1 MTRVTSVF
9 SQILQLFPRLEFENA
24 VKFHQAERHSRGFS
38 CWGQFIAM
46 LFCQLGRA
54 HSLREI
60 TQGLAASEGKLRHLG
75 LQETP
80 KRSTL
85 SYANAHRPWQLYQM
99 IFEILYRRCSAA
111 ATVTQQKFCFKHKL
125 LSMDSTLITVCTSL
139 FEWAN
144 YKRRK
149 GALKLHLLL
158 DHDGY
163 LPKFAVITDGNESDI
178 SVALAME
185 FEPGTMVVFDRG
197 YIRYG
202 GWASLSQKGV
212 WFVSRLRENASY
224 EVIESRPLPPA
235 SDDPQPKTT
244 TVRADRRIVFPG
256 QKQQKN
262 RPEFRLVEIQTA
274 EGEVLEFITNA
285 HHLDALT
292 IAALYKERW
301 QIETF
306 FRSLKQ
312 LLKIKTFVGTSENA
326 VRTQIWTA
334 LIAMLILRY
343 LKLRAW
349 FHWSLSNLLALLRQQ
364 LFVHRDVWLWLNE
377 PFQPPPEVVSQQ
389 ALLWPESH
397 P

>member
-1 MTRVTSVF
+1 MSRVTSIF
-9 SQILQLFPRLEFENA
+9 SQILQLYPRLEFEAA
-24 VKFHQAERHSRGFS
+24 VKYHKAERHSRGFS

-85 SYANAHRPWQLYQM
+85 AYANANRSWELYQT
-99 IFEILYRRCSAA
+99 IFEILYRRCSATA
-111 ATVTQQKFCFKHKL
+111 SARQQKFSFTHKL
-125 LSMDSTLITVCTSL
+125 LSIDSTVITVCTSL
-139 FEWAN
+139 FGWAN
-144 YKRRK
+144 YKQRK

-163 LPKFAVITDGNESDI
+163 VPKFAVITDGKESDI
-178 SVALAME
+178 SVALEME
-185 FEPGTMVVFDRG
+185 FEPGTMLVFDRG

-202 GWASLSQKGV
+202 WWAGLSKKGV
-212 WFVSRLRENASY
+212 WFVSRLRENAKY
-224 EVIESRPLPPA
+224 EVIDSRLLPP
-235 SDDPQPKTT
+235 DPDPKEKRTR
-244 TVRADRRIVFPG
+244 VRADRRIVFPE
-256 QKQQKN
+256 QKQQKD
-262 RPEFRLVEIQTA
+262 RPEFRLVEIVTE

-285 HHLDALT
+285 HHLEALT
-292 IAALYKERW
+292 VAGVYKDRW

-312 LLKIKTFVGTSENA
+312 LLKIKTFVGTNENA
-326 VRTQIWTA
+326 VRIQIWTA

-343 LKLRAW
+343 LKLRAS
-349 FHWSLSNLLALLRQQ
+349 FNWSLSNLLALLRQQ
-364 LFVHRDVWLWLNE
+364 LFVHRDLWGWLDK
-377 PFQPPPEVVSQQ
+377 PFEPPPEVADAQP
-389 ALLWPESH
+389 LLWPEMAGN
-397 P
+397 

>member
-1 MTRVTSVF
+1 MSSVTSIF
-9 SQILQLFPRLEFENA
+9 SQILQLYPRLEFEAA
-24 VKFHQAERHSRGFS
+24 VKHHNAERHSRGFS

-75 LQETP
+75 LTETP

-85 SYANAHRPWQLYQM
+85 AYANAHRPWQLYEM
-99 IFEILYRRCSAA
+99 IFEILYRRCSATATA
-111 ATVTQQKFCFKHKL
+111 AQQKFSFKHKL
-125 LSMDSTLITVCTSL
+125 LSIDSTVITVCTSL

-144 YKRRK
+144 YTRRK

-163 LPKFAVITDGNESDI
+163 IPKFAVLTEGKKSDI
-178 SVALAME
+178 SVALEME
-185 FEPGTMVVFDRG
+185 FEPGTMLVFDRG

-202 GWASLSQKGV
+202 WWASLGQKGV
-212 WFVSRLRENASY
+212 WFVSRLRENAKY
-224 EVIESRPLPPA
+224 EVIDSRPVPP
-235 SDDPQPKTT
+235 DPDPTEKRTR
-244 TVRADRRIVFPG
+244 VRADRRIVFPE

-262 RPEFRLVEIQTA
+262 RPEFRLVEISTE

-292 IAALYKERW
+292 IAAVYKDRW

-312 LLKIKTFVGTSENA
+312 LLKIKTFVGTNENA
-326 VRTQIWTA
+326 VRIQIWTA

-343 LKLRAW
+343 LKLRAA
-349 FHWSLSNLLALLRQQ
+349 FNWSLSNLLALLRQQ
-364 LFVHRDVWLWLNE
+364 LFVHRDLWTWLNQ
-377 PFQPPPEVVSQQ
+377 PFEPPPEVPNLQPS
-389 ALLWPESH
+389 LWPEMAV
-397 P
+397 

>member
-24 VKFHQAERHSRGFS
+24 VTFHQAERHSRGFS

-60 TQGLAASEGKLRHLG
+60 CQGLAASEGKLRHLG
-75 LQETP
+75 LPETP

-85 SYANAHRPWQLYQM
+85 AYANAHRPWQLYQM
-99 IFEILYRRCSAA
+99 IFQMLYSRCA
-111 ATVTQQKFCFKHKL
+111 ATAAGGQKKFSFSHKL
-125 LSMDSTLITVCTSL
+125 LSMDSTVITVCTSL
-139 FEWAN
+139 FHWAN
-144 YKRRK
+144 YTRRK

-163 LPKFAVITDGNESDI
+163 IPKYAVITEGNKADV
-178 SVALAME
+178 SVALELE
-185 FEPGTMVVFDRG
+185 FEPGTMLVFDRG

-202 GWASLSQKGV
+202 WWAGLTSKGV
-212 WFVSRLRENASY
+212 WFVSRLRENANY
-224 EVIESRPLPPA
+224 EVIESKTWTP
-235 SDDPQPKTT
+235 DPGCRETQ
-244 TVRADRRIVFPG
+244 VIADRRIVFPA
-256 QKQQKN
+256 QKNQKN
-262 RPEFRLVEIQTA
+262 RPEFRLVEVCTE
-274 EGEVLEFITNA
+274 EGEVLEFVTNA

-292 IAALYKERW
+292 VAAVYKDRW

-312 LLKIKTFVGTSENA
+312 LLKIKTFVGTNENA
-326 VRTQIWTA
+326 VRIQIWTA

-343 LKLRAW
+343 LKLRAS
-349 FHWSLSNLLALLRQQ
+349 FGWSLSNLLALLRQQ
-364 LFVHRDVWLWLNE
+364 LFVHRELWGWLNA
-377 PFQPPPEVVSQQ
+377 PFEPPPELPSLQQ
-389 ALLWPESH
+389 SLWPEGAD
-397 P
+397 

>member
-24 VKFHQAERHSRGFS
+24 VKFHKAERHSRGFS

-85 SYANAHRPWQLYQM
+85 SYANAHRPWELYQM
-99 IFEILYRRCSAA
+99 IFEILYRRCSATA
-111 ATVTQQKFCFKHKL
+111 ATAQRKFVFHHKL
-125 LSMDSTLITVCTSL
+125 LSIDSTVITVCTSL
-139 FEWAN
+139 FQWAN
-144 YKRRK
+144 YTRRK

-163 LPKFAVITDGNESDI
+163 VPKFAVITDGNESDI
-178 SVALAME
+178 SVALGME
-185 FEPGTMVVFDRG
+185 FEPGTMLVFDRG
-197 YIRYG
+197 YLRYG
-202 GWASLSQKGV
+202 WWAGLSSRGI
-212 WFVSRLRENASY
+212 WFVTRLRENANY
-224 EVIESRPLPPA
+224 EVIESKPLPA
-235 SDDPQPKTT
+235 DPNPEEKKTR
-244 TVRADRRIVFPG
+244 VRADRKIVFPG
-256 QKQQKN
+256 QKRQKN
-262 RPEFRLVEIQTA
+262 PAEFRLVEICT
-274 EGEVLEFITNA
+274 EDGEVLEFVTNA
-285 HHLDALT
+285 HHLEALT
-292 IAALYKERW
+292 VAAVYKQRW

-343 LKLRAW
+343 LKLRAS
-349 FHWSLSNLLALLRQQ
+349 FNWSLSNLLALLRQQ
-364 LFVHRDVWLWLNE
+364 LFVHRDLWAWVNQ
-377 PFQPPPEVVSQQ
+377 PFEPPPEVSGLQPS
-389 ALLWPESH
+389 LWPETRA
-397 P
+397 

>member
-24 VKFHQAERHSRGFS
+24 VKFHKAERHSRGFS

-60 TQGLAASEGKLRHLG
+60 CQGLAASEGKLRHLG
-75 LQETP
+75 LSETP

-85 SYANAHRPWQLYQM
+85 AYANAHRPWQLYQM
-99 IFEILYRRCSAA
+99 MFEILYRRCAATAA
-111 ATVTQQKFCFKHKL
+111 AGPKKFRFRHRL
-125 LSMDSTLITVCTSL
+125 LSMDSTVITVCTSL
-139 FEWAN
+139 FQWAN
-144 YKRRK
+144 YTRRK

-163 LPKFAVITDGNESDI
+163 IPKYAVITDGNTADI
-178 SVALAME
+178 SVALEME
-185 FEPGTMVVFDRG
+185 FEPGTMLVFDRG

-202 GWASLSQKGV
+202 WWARLTSKGV
-212 WFVSRLRENASY
+212 WFVSRLRENANY
-224 EVIESRPLPPA
+224 QVIESESWTP
-235 SDDPQPKTT
+235 DPSCRQTQ
-244 TVRADRRIVFPG
+244 VIADRRIVFPG
-256 QKQQKN
+256 QNKQKN
-262 RPEFRLVEIQTA
+262 RPAFRLVEICTE
-274 EGEVLEFITNA
+274 EGEVLEFVTNA

-292 IAALYKERW
+292 VAAVYKDRW

-312 LLKIKTFVGTSENA
+312 LLKIKTFVGTNENA
-326 VRTQIWTA
+326 VRIQIWTA

-343 LKLRAW
+343 LNLRAS
-349 FHWSLSNLLALLRQQ
+349 FGWSLSNLLALLRQQ
-364 LFVHRDVWLWLNE
+364 LFVHRELWGWLNA
-377 PFQPPPEVVSQQ
+377 PFEPPPEVASLQQ
-389 ALLWPESH
+389 SLWPEGFG
-397 P
+397 

>member
-1 MTRVTSVF
+1 MNRVTSIF

-24 VKFHQAERHSRGFS
+24 VKFHKAERHSRGFS
-38 CWGQFIAM
+38 CFGQFIAM

-75 LQETP
+75 LKETP

-85 SYANAHRPWQLYQM
+85 AYANAHRPWELYQTM
-99 IFEILYRRCSAA
+99 FEILYRRCTATAA
-111 ATVTQQKFCFKHKL
+111 ARQQKFSFTHKL
-125 LSMDSTLITVCTSL
+125 LSIDSTVITVCTSL
-139 FEWAN
+139 FQWAS
-144 YKRRK
+144 YTRRK

-163 LPKFAVITDGNESDI
+163 IPKFAVVTEGKQSDI
-178 SVALAME
+178 SVAMEME
-185 FEPGTMVVFDRG
+185 FEPGTMLVFDRG

-202 GWASLSQKGV
+202 WWGDLTKKGI
-212 WFVSRLRENASY
+212 WFVSRLRENAKY
-224 EVIESRPLPPA
+224 EVIETHALPP
-235 SDDPQPKTT
+235 DPNPEEKRTRVT
-244 TVRADRRIVFPG
+244 ADRKIVFPE
-256 QKQQKN
+256 QKKQKN
-262 RPEFRLVEIQTA
+262 RPEFRLVEITTA
-274 EGEVLEFITNA
+274 EDEVLEFITNA
-285 HHLDALT
+285 HHLEAL
-292 IAALYKERW
+292 IVAAVYKDRW

-343 LKLRAW
+343 LKLRATYN
-349 FHWSLSNLLALLRQQ
+349 WSLSNLLALLRQQ
-364 LFVHRDVWLWLNE
+364 LFVHRELWAWLNA
-377 PFQPPPEVVSQQ
+377 PFEPPPHVENLQQ
-389 ALLWPESH
+389 SLWPEAAS
-397 P
+397 

>member
-1 MTRVTSVF
+1 MNRVTSVF

-24 VKFHQAERHSRGFS
+24 VKLHRAERHSRGFS

-99 IFEILYRRCSAA
+99 IFEILYRRCSTAA
-111 ATVTQQKFCFKHKL
+111 AARQQKFSFKHKL
-125 LSMDSTLITVCTSL
+125 LSIDATVITVCTSL

-144 YKRRK
+144 YKQRK

-163 LPKFAVITDGNESDI
+163 MPKFAVITEGNKSDI
-178 SVALAME
+178 SVALEME
-185 FEPGTMVVFDRG
+185 FEPGTMLVFDRG

-202 GWASLSQKGV
+202 WWAGLSKKGI
-212 WFVSRLRENASY
+212 WFVSRLRENAKY
-224 EVIESRPLPPA
+224 EVIGTQPLPE
-235 SDDPQPKTT
+235 DPDPKEKRTRVT
-244 TVRADRRIVFPG
+244 ADRRIVFPG

-262 RPEFRLVEIQTA
+262 PPEFRLVEIETA
-274 EGEVLEFITNA
+274 EGERLEFITNA

-292 IAALYKERW
+292 IAAVYKERW

-312 LLKIKTFVGTSENA
+312 LLKIKTFVGTNENA

-334 LIAMLILRY
+334 LIAMLILKY
-343 LKLRAW
+343 LKLRAS
-349 FHWSLSNLLALLRQQ
+349 FNWSLSNRLALLRQQ
-364 LFVHRDVWLWLNE
+364 LFVHRDLWAWLNE
-377 PFQPPPEVVSQQ
+377 PFEPPPQVASLQPS
-389 ALLWPESH
+389 LWSETGD
-397 P
+397 

>member
-1 MTRVTSVF
+1 MTRVTSIF
-9 SQILQLFPRLEFENA
+9 SQILQLYPRLEFEAA
-24 VKFHQAERHSRGFS
+24 VKYHKAERHSRGFS

-75 LQETP
+75 LKETP

-85 SYANAHRPWQLYQM
+85 AYANAHRPWELYQT

-111 ATVTQQKFCFKHKL
+111 ASARQQKFSFTHKL
-125 LSMDSTLITVCTSL
+125 LSMDSTGITVCTSL
-139 FEWAN
+139 FQWAN
-144 YKRRK
+144 YKQQK

-163 LPKFAVITDGNESDI
+163 IPKLAVISDGNTADI
-178 SVALAME
+178 SVALEME

-202 GWASLSQKGV
+202 WWAGLTRKGV
-212 WFVSRLRENASY
+212 WLVSRLRENAHY
-224 EVIESRPLPPA
+224 EVVESKTWRP
-235 SDDPQPKTT
+235 DPDCRETQ
-244 TVRADRRIVFPG
+244 VIADRRIVFPE
-256 QKQQKN
+256 QKKQKN
-262 RPEFRLVEIQTA
+262 RPEFRLVEVCT
-274 EGEVLEFITNA
+274 EDGEVLEFVTNA

-292 IAALYKERW
+292 VAAVYKERW

-312 LLKIKTFVGTSENA
+312 LLKIKTFVGVNENA

-343 LKLRAW
+343 LKLRAS
-349 FHWSLSNLLALLRQQ
+349 FNWSLSNLLALLRQQ
-364 LFVHRDVWLWLNE
+364 LFVHRELWSWLNQ
-377 PFQPPPEVVSQQ
+377 PFEPPPEIAAGQP
-389 ALLWPESH
+389 LLWPELAG
-397 P
+397 

>member
-24 VKFHQAERHSRGFS
+24 VKFHKAERHSRGFS

-46 LFCQLGRA
+46 VFCQLGRA

-75 LQETP
+75 LAETP

-99 IFEILYRRCSAA
+99 IFEILYGRCSATA
-111 ATVTQQKFCFKHKL
+111 AAGQQKFSFSHKL
-125 LSMDSTLITVCTSL
+125 LSIDSTVITVCTSL
-139 FEWAN
+139 FQWAN
-144 YKRRK
+144 YTRRK

-163 LPKFAVITDGNESDI
+163 VPKFAVITAGNESDI
-178 SVALAME
+178 SVALEME
-185 FEPGTMVVFDRG
+185 FEPGTMLVFDRG

-202 GWASLSQKGV
+202 WWAGLSKKGV
-212 WFVSRLRENASY
+212 WFVSRLRENANY
-224 EVIESRPLPPA
+224 EVLDSRPLPPDA
-235 SDDPQPKTT
+235 DPKAKTT
-244 TVRADRRIVFPG
+244 RVTADRRIVFPA
-256 QKQQKN
+256 QKRQKN
-262 RPEFRLVEIQTA
+262 RPEFRLVKIETG

-292 IAALYKERW
+292 VAALYKERW

-343 LKLRAW
+343 LKLRAS
-349 FHWSLSNLLALLRQQ
+349 FNWSLSNLLALLRQQ
-364 LFVHRDVWLWLNE
+364 LFVHRDLWAWLNQ
-377 PFQPPPEVVSQQ
+377 PFEPPPEVDGRQS
-389 ALLWPESH
+389 LLWPEASA
-397 P
+397 

>member
-9 SQILQLFPRLEFENA
+9 SQILQLFPRLEFDNA
-24 VKFHQAERHSRGFS
+24 VRFHKAERHSRGFS

-85 SYANAHRPWQLYQM
+85 SYANAHRPWQLYQT
-99 IFEILYRRCSAA
+99 IFEVLYRRCSAA
-111 ATVTQQKFCFKHKL
+111 AGAAQQKFSFTHKL
-125 LSMDSTLITVCTSL
+125 LSIDSTVITVCTSL
-139 FEWAN
+139 FEWAS
-144 YKRRK
+144 YTRRK

-163 LPKFAVITDGNESDI
+163 IPKFAVVTEGKRSDI
-178 SVALAME
+178 SVALEME
-185 FEPGTMVVFDRG
+185 FEPGTMLVFDRG

-202 GWASLSQKGV
+202 WWASLSSRGI
-212 WFVSRLRENASY
+212 WFVSRLRENAKY
-224 EVIESRPLPPA
+224 EVIESKPLPA
-235 SDDPQPKTT
+235 DPNPEEKKTRL
-244 TVRADRRIVFPG
+244 RADRKIVFPG
-256 QKQQKN
+256 QKRQKN
-262 RPEFRLVEIQTA
+262 RPEFRLVEICTE

-285 HHLDALT
+285 HHLEALT
-292 IAALYKERW
+292 VAAVYKERW

-312 LLKIKTFVGTSENA
+312 LLKIKTFVGTNENA

-343 LKLRAW
+343 LKLRAS
-349 FHWSLSNLLALLRQQ
+349 FNWSLSNLLALLRQQ
-364 LFVHRDVWLWLNE
+364 LFVHRELWAWLNQ
-377 PFQPPPEVVSQQ
+377 PFEPPPEVVPRQ
-389 ALLWPESH
+389 ASLWPAGAT
-397 P
+397 

>member
-1 MTRVTSVF
+1 MTRVASVF
-9 SQILQLFPRLEFENA
+9 SQILQMFPRLEFENA
-24 VKFHQAERHSRGFS
+24 VKFHQAERQSRGFS

-75 LQETP
+75 LRETP

-99 IFEILYRRCSAA
+99 IFEILYRRCSATA
-111 ATVTQQKFCFKHKL
+111 AARQQKFSFNHKL
-125 LSMDSTLITVCTSL
+125 LSLDATVISVCSSL

-144 YKRRK
+144 YKQRK

-163 LPKFAVITDGNESDI
+163 MPRFAVVSEGNRSDI
-178 SVALAME
+178 SVALEME
-185 FEPGTMVVFDRG
+185 FEAGTMVVFDRG

-202 GWASLSQKGV
+202 WWGSLTKKGI
-212 WFVSRLRENASY
+212 WFVSRLRGNAKY
-224 EVIESRPLPPA
+224 EVIDNREVFA
-235 SDDPQPKTT
+235 EGEGQDKA
-244 TVRADRRIVFPG
+244 VRVTGDRRIVFPA
-256 QKQQKN
+256 QKRQKN
-262 RPEFRLVEIQTA
+262 RPEFRLVEIETGD
-274 EGEVLEFITNA
+274 GERLEFITNA
-285 HHLDALT
+285 HHLEALT
-292 IAALYKERW
+292 IAAIYKERW

-312 LLKIKTFVGTSENA
+312 LLKIKTFVGTNENA

-334 LIAMLILRY
+334 LIAMLILKY
-343 LKLRAW
+343 LKLRST
-349 FHWSLSNLLALLRQQ
+349 FNWSLSNLLALLRQQ
-364 LFVHRDVWLWLNE
+364 LFVYRDLWLWLNQPFE
-377 PFQPPPEVVSQQ
+377 PPAEVANLQ
-389 ALLWPESH
+389 ASLWPETAT
-397 P
+397 